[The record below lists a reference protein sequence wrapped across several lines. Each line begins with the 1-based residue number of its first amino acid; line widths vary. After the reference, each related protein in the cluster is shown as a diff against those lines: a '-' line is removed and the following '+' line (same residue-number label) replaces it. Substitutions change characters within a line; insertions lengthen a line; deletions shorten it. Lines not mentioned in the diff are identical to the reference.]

1 MGLQATP
8 QANVGKAKG
17 GGIDISLD
25 YNHSFSKD
33 LWASMRGNFTYASS
47 EYVEYEEPDYSDTP
61 WLSRKGKK
69 ISQTW
74 GLVAERLFLDEEE
87 VKNSPRQ
94 TFGDYG
100 AGDIK
105 YKDINGDQII
115 DDRDM
120 VPIGFPKTP
129 EINYGFG
136 LSAGYKSFD
145 FSCFFQGSARSSFW
159 IDPAKTAPCRYGPPC
174 RWTETAL
181 PAQPPAWGRPECL
194 KVSHQ

>member
-1 MGLQATP
+1 M
-8 QANVGKAKG
+8 
-17 GGIDISLD
+17 
-25 YNHSFSKD
+25 
-33 LWASMRGNFTYASS
+33 
-47 EYVEYEEPDYSDTP
+47 
-61 WLSRKGKK
+61 KK
-69 ISQTW
+69 RS
-74 GLVAERLFLDEEE
+74 
-87 VKNSPRQ
+87 KNSPRQ

-159 IDPAKTAPCRYGPPC
+159 IDPAKTAPFVGN
-174 RWTETAL
+174 TAPRAL
-181 PAQPPAWGRPECL
+181 LQYYADDHWSEDNKNIYALWPRLSASQVKNNEQTSTWFMRDGAFIRLKTVEVAILCL
-194 KVSHQ
+194 RNG